1 MSYPTLYKADD
12 PEILGGFVPTNNGL
26 GALTNIANAV
36 VSEERQGAFTFSFTY
51 YAPNE
56 FDDDYEI
63 QKVLFENLKKR
74 AVVKVKTNDFDGEK
88 LFRID
93 ESQFDAIGEF
103 KEITAIAIAQYD
115 LAANSFVSVDKKSI
129 TPAAALNEVLRSSVV
144 PNKFTAWSDIS
155 ITSNYKLE
163 YKTVAEAIAGTEG
176 SIIDTWR
183 TELEWDDFT
192 IRLWKNRGANRG
204 VRIAYAKNL
213 VGLVETETGDVTTR
227 IIPYA
232 NVDDGVGNTT
242 KLSLPEIV
250 IDAVNVDETD
260 LPLALPVDFSSEMQ
274 DAGYITED
282 KLRTLAQSWFEK
294 TGNNIP
300 KISLEVD
307 FVQLAKT
314 EEYKE
319 FAVLEQVSLFDTVEV
334 WHERYNK
341 KIETRVNKYT
351 YDPIEELY
359 LTLELGDAK
368 YSLSASSEITA
379 RENAQLA
386 DKINGNYSFI
396 EDAIKKAT
404 DLITGNSGGYVVLYP
419 PSRPAEIMIM
429 DTEDVTTA
437 KDVLRI
443 NKSGIGFSSA
453 GVDGPYETAWTLDG
467 AFNAKFI
474 TAGTLRAID
483 IEGVTITGSSGYFD
497 TLYSSFLP
505 GLPAPQYREE
515 LQMGGGTGFNL
526 TAQSTSKAHPAM
538 QVRLNTNGDLGLAI
552 EAVNENTGAVSA
564 DQVVRLSPF
573 AGIETPII
581 QSDGWCYVGAN
592 ADGKTASID
601 RTTWKTGGGPQI
613 RYIPHRASNFETAS
627 SEEYKKN
634 IRKVKKTAFGKTAKQ
649 VVSET
654 DIFTY
659 SHVAD
664 KTNEKKIGFIAE
676 QASDSLT
683 TADGKA
689 IDLYNSVAWLYQ
701 YAKENEAEKEAL
713 KAEVKEL
720 KDLVNKLVNEV
731 NK

>member
-12 PEILGGFVPTNNGL
+12 PEILNGFVPTNNGL
-26 GALTNIANAV
+26 GTLTNIANAV

-51 YAPNE
+51 YAPND

-74 AVVKVKTNDFDGEK
+74 AVVKVKVNDFDGEK

-115 LAANSFVSVDKKSI
+115 LAANSFVGVDKKSI
-129 TPAAALNEVLRSSVV
+129 TPATALNEVLRAAVV

-155 ITSNYKLE
+155 ITSNYKLD

-192 IRLWKNRGANRG
+192 IRLWKNRGTNRG

-227 IIPYA
+227 IIPFA
-232 NVDDGVGNTT
+232 RIDDGVGGEIELR
-242 KLSLPEIV
+242 LSETV
-250 IDAVNVDETD
+250 IDAENVNETEI
-260 LPLALPVDFSSEMQ
+260 PLALPVDFSSEMQ
-274 DAGYITED
+274 DAGYTTED
-282 KLRTLAQSWFEK
+282 KLRTLAQAWFEK

-319 FAVLEQVSLFDTVEV
+319 FAVLEQVALFDTVEV

-351 YDPIEELY
+351 YDPIDELY

-368 YSLSASSEITA
+368 YSLSASSEMSA

-429 DTEDVTTA
+429 DTEDVTTS

-443 NKSGIGFSSA
+443 NKSGIGFSSS
-453 GVDGPYETAWTLDG
+453 GIDGPYETAWTLDG
-467 AFNAKFI
+467 DFNAKFI

-483 IEGVTITGSSGYFD
+483 IEGVTITGSTVQADLFSAQFVPKNGDPSPLRYKLDLAGAGMIFQAIQRSNARNYTETQLSESGIDFR
-497 TLYSSFLP
+497 F
-505 GLPAPQYREE
+505 
-515 LQMGGGTGFNL
+515 FNNGEIR
-526 TAQSTSKAHPAM
+526 TERSTSI
-538 QVRLNTNGDLGLAI
+538 NDL
-552 EAVNENTGAVSA
+552 
-564 DQVVRLSPF
+564 
-573 AGIETPII
+573 GIETPSI
-581 QSDGWCYVGAN
+581 AN
-592 ADGKTASID
+592 
-601 RTTWKTGGGPQI
+601 TG
-613 RYIPHRASNFETAS
+613 
-627 SEEYKKN
+627 N
-634 IRKVKKTAFGKTAKQ
+634 IYLR
-649 VVSET
+649 S
-654 DIFTY
+654 
-659 SHVAD
+659 
-664 KTNEKKIGFIAE
+664 
-676 QASDSLT
+676 
-683 TADGKA
+683 
-689 IDLYNSVAWLYQ
+689 
-701 YAKENEAEKEAL
+701 ENEARVVDDSDFKIPGHDGSADSYVYRNIRAKGFIQHSTVERKQ
-713 KAEVKEL
+713 
-720 KDLVNKLVNEV
+720 
-731 NK
+731 

>member
-12 PEILGGFVPTNNGL
+12 PEILNGFVPTNNGL
-26 GALTNIANAV
+26 GTLTNIANAV

-51 YAPNE
+51 YAPND

-74 AVVKVKTNDFDGEK
+74 AVVKVKVNDFDGEK

-115 LAANSFVSVDKKSI
+115 LAANSFVGVDKKSI
-129 TPAAALNEVLRSSVV
+129 TPATALNEVLRAAVV

-155 ITSNYKLE
+155 ITSNYKLD

-192 IRLWKNRGANRG
+192 IRLWKNRGTNRG

-227 IIPYA
+227 IIPFA
-232 NVDDGVGNTT
+232 RIDDGVGGEIELR
-242 KLSLPEIV
+242 LSETV
-250 IDAVNVDETD
+250 IDAENVNETEI
-260 LPLALPVDFSSEMQ
+260 PLALPVDFSSEMQ
-274 DAGYITED
+274 DAGYTTED
-282 KLRTLAQSWFEK
+282 KLRTLAQAWFEK

-319 FAVLEQVSLFDTVEV
+319 FAVLEQVALFDTVEV

-351 YDPIEELY
+351 YDPIDELY

-368 YSLSASSEITA
+368 YSLSASSEMSA

-429 DTEDVTTA
+429 DTEDVTTS

-443 NKSGIGFSSA
+443 NKSGIGFSSS
-453 GVDGPYETAWTLDG
+453 GIDGPYETAWTLDG
-467 AFNAKFI
+467 DFNAKFI

-483 IEGVTITGSSGYFD
+483 IEGVTITGSTVQADLFSAQFVPKNGDPSPLRYKLDLAGAGMLFQAIQRSNARNYTETQLSESGIDFR
-497 TLYSSFLP
+497 F
-505 GLPAPQYREE
+505 
-515 LQMGGGTGFNL
+515 FNNGEIR
-526 TAQSTSKAHPAM
+526 TERSTSI
-538 QVRLNTNGDLGLAI
+538 NDL
-552 EAVNENTGAVSA
+552 
-564 DQVVRLSPF
+564 
-573 AGIETPII
+573 GIETPSIANTGNI
-581 QSDGWCYVGAN
+581 YLRSENEARVVDDSDFKIPGHDGSADSYVY
-592 ADGKTASID
+592 
-601 RTTWKTGGGPQI
+601 R
-613 RYIPHRASNFETAS
+613 
-627 SEEYKKN
+627 N
-634 IRKVKKTAFGKTAKQ
+634 IRAKGFIQHSTVERKQDFVKYEDTERIKAI
-649 VVSET
+649 
-654 DIFTY
+654 DIVKSAGVFEY
-659 SHVAD
+659 RLKDDLA
-664 KTNEKKIGFIAE
+664 TNSFDKKIGMLAE
-676 QASDSLT
+676 MLPEHLKT
-683 TADGKA
+683 DGKS
-689 IDLYNSVAWLYQ
+689 IDMYAVVTNLWQ
-701 YAKENEAEKEAL
+701 YARENEEEKQQMRKEIDEL
-713 KAEVKEL
+713 KEL
-720 KDLVNKLVNEV
+720 VYSLAKKE
-731 NK
+731 

>member
-12 PEILGGFVPTNNGL
+12 PEILNGFVPTNNGL
-26 GALTNIANAV
+26 GTLTNIANAV

-51 YAPNE
+51 YAPND

-74 AVVKVKTNDFDGEK
+74 AVVKVKVNDFDGEK

-115 LAANSFVSVDKKSI
+115 LAANSFVGVDKKSI
-129 TPAAALNEVLRSSVV
+129 TPATALNEVLRAAVV

-155 ITSNYKLE
+155 ITSNYKLD

-192 IRLWKNRGANRG
+192 IRLWKNRGTNRG

-227 IIPYA
+227 IIPFA
-232 NVDDGVGNTT
+232 RIDDGVGGEIELR
-242 KLSLPEIV
+242 LSETV
-250 IDAVNVDETD
+250 IDAENVNETEI
-260 LPLALPVDFSSEMQ
+260 PLALPVDFSSEMQ
-274 DAGYITED
+274 DAGYTTED
-282 KLRTLAQSWFEK
+282 KLRTLAQAWFEK

-319 FAVLEQVSLFDTVEV
+319 FAVLEQVALFDTVEV

-351 YDPIEELY
+351 YDPIDELY

-368 YSLSASSEITA
+368 YSLSASSEMSA

-429 DTEDVTTA
+429 DTEDVTTS

-443 NKSGIGFSSA
+443 NKSGIGFSSS
-453 GVDGPYETAWTLDG
+453 GIDGPYETAWTLDG
-467 AFNAKFI
+467 DFNAKFI

-483 IEGVTITGSSGYFD
+483 IEGVTITGSTVQADLFS
-497 TLYSSFLP
+497 
-505 GLPAPQYREE
+505 
-515 LQMGGGTGFNL
+515 
-526 TAQSTSKAHPAM
+526 AQFVPK
-538 QVRLNTNGDLGLAI
+538 NGDP
-552 EAVNENTGAVSA
+552 
-564 DQVVRLSPF
+564 SPL
-573 AGIETPII
+573 
-581 QSDGWCYVGAN
+581 
-592 ADGKTASID
+592 
-601 RTTWKTGGGPQI
+601 
-613 RYIPHRASNFETAS
+613 RY
-627 SEEYKKN
+627 
-634 IRKVKKTAFGKTAKQ
+634 
-649 VVSET
+649 
-654 DIFTY
+654 
-659 SHVAD
+659 
-664 KTNEKKIGFIAE
+664 
-676 QASDSLT
+676 
-683 TADGKA
+683 
-689 IDLYNSVAWLYQ
+689 
-701 YAKENEAEKEAL
+701 
-713 KAEVKEL
+713 
-720 KDLVNKLVNEV
+720 KL
-731 NK
+731 

>member
-12 PEILGGFVPTNNGL
+12 PEILNGFVPTNNGL
-26 GALTNIANAV
+26 GTLTNIANAV

-51 YAPNE
+51 YAPND

-74 AVVKVKTNDFDGEK
+74 AVVKVKVNDFDGEK

-115 LAANSFVSVDKKSI
+115 LAANSFVGVDKKSI
-129 TPAAALNEVLRSSVV
+129 TPATALNEVLRAAVV

-155 ITSNYKLE
+155 ITSNYKLD

-192 IRLWKNRGANRG
+192 IRLWKNRGTNRG

-227 IIPYA
+227 IIPFA
-232 NVDDGVGNTT
+232 RIDDGVGGEIELR
-242 KLSLPEIV
+242 LSETV
-250 IDAVNVDETD
+250 IDAENVNETEI
-260 LPLALPVDFSSEMQ
+260 PLALPVDFSSEMQ
-274 DAGYITED
+274 DAGYTTED
-282 KLRTLAQSWFEK
+282 KLRTLAQAWFEK

-319 FAVLEQVSLFDTVEV
+319 FAVLEQVALFDTVEV

-351 YDPIEELY
+351 YDPIDELY

-368 YSLSASSEITA
+368 YSLSARSEMSA

-429 DTEDVTTA
+429 DTEDVTTS

-443 NKSGIGFSSA
+443 NKSGIGFSSS
-453 GVDGPYETAWTLDG
+453 GIDGPYETAWTLDG
-467 AFNAKFI
+467 DFNAKFI

-483 IEGVTITGSSGYFD
+483 IEGVTITGSTVQADLFSAQFVPKNGDPSPLRYKLDLAGAGMIFQAIQRSNARNYTETQLSESGIDFR
-497 TLYSSFLP
+497 F
-505 GLPAPQYREE
+505 
-515 LQMGGGTGFNL
+515 FNNGEIR
-526 TAQSTSKAHPAM
+526 TERSTSI
-538 QVRLNTNGDLGLAI
+538 NDL
-552 EAVNENTGAVSA
+552 
-564 DQVVRLSPF
+564 
-573 AGIETPII
+573 GIETPSIANTGNI
-581 QSDGWCYVGAN
+581 YLRSENEARVVDDSDFKIPGHDGSADSYVY
-592 ADGKTASID
+592 
-601 RTTWKTGGGPQI
+601 R
-613 RYIPHRASNFETAS
+613 
-627 SEEYKKN
+627 N
-634 IRKVKKTAFGKTAKQ
+634 IRAKGFIQHSTVERKQDFVKYEDTERIKAI
-649 VVSET
+649 
-654 DIFTY
+654 DIVKSAGVFEY
-659 SHVAD
+659 RLKDDLA
-664 KTNEKKIGFIAE
+664 TNSFDKKIGMLAE
-676 QASDSLT
+676 MLPEHLKT
-683 TADGKA
+683 DGKS
-689 IDLYNSVAWLYQ
+689 IDMYAVVTNLWQ
-701 YAKENEAEKEAL
+701 YARENEEEKQQMRKEIDELKELVYSLAEKE
-713 KAEVKEL
+713 
-720 KDLVNKLVNEV
+720 
-731 NK
+731 

>member
-1 MSYPTLYKADD
+1 MSYPTLFKADD
-12 PEILGGFVPTNNGL
+12 PEILNGFVPTNNGL
-26 GALTNIANAV
+26 GTLTNIANAV

-51 YAPNE
+51 YAPND

-74 AVVKVKTNDFDGEK
+74 AVVKVKVNDFDGEK

-115 LAANSFVSVDKKSI
+115 LAANSFVGVDKKSI
-129 TPAAALNEVLRSSVV
+129 TPATALNEVLRAAVV

-155 ITSNYKLE
+155 ITSNYKLD

-192 IRLWKNRGANRG
+192 IRLWKNRGTNRG

-227 IIPYA
+227 IIPFA
-232 NVDDGVGNTT
+232 RIDDGVGGEIELR
-242 KLSLPEIV
+242 LSETV
-250 IDAVNVDETD
+250 IDAENVNETEI
-260 LPLALPVDFSSEMQ
+260 PLALPVDFSSEMQ
-274 DAGYITED
+274 DAGYTTED
-282 KLRTLAQSWFEK
+282 KLRTLAQAWFEK

-319 FAVLEQVSLFDTVEV
+319 FAVLEQVALFDTVEV

-351 YDPIEELY
+351 YDPIDELY

-368 YSLSASSEITA
+368 YSLSASSEMSA

-429 DTEDVTTA
+429 DTEDVTTS

-443 NKSGIGFSSA
+443 NKSGIGFSSS
-453 GVDGPYETAWTLDG
+453 GIDGPYETAWTLDG
-467 AFNAKFI
+467 DFNAKFI

-483 IEGVTITGSSGYFD
+483 IEGVTITGSTVQADLFSAQFVPKDGDPSPLRYKLDLAGAGMIFQAIQRSNARNYTETQLSESGIDFR
-497 TLYSSFLP
+497 F
-505 GLPAPQYREE
+505 
-515 LQMGGGTGFNL
+515 FNNGEIR
-526 TAQSTSKAHPAM
+526 TERSTSI
-538 QVRLNTNGDLGLAI
+538 NDL
-552 EAVNENTGAVSA
+552 
-564 DQVVRLSPF
+564 
-573 AGIETPII
+573 GIETPSIANTGNI
-581 QSDGWCYVGAN
+581 YLRSENEARVVDDSDFKIPGHDGSADSYVY
-592 ADGKTASID
+592 
-601 RTTWKTGGGPQI
+601 R
-613 RYIPHRASNFETAS
+613 
-627 SEEYKKN
+627 N
-634 IRKVKKTAFGKTAKQ
+634 IRAKGFIQHSTVERKQDFVKYEDTERIKAI
-649 VVSET
+649 
-654 DIFTY
+654 DIVKSAGVFEY
-659 SHVAD
+659 RLKDDLA
-664 KTNEKKIGFIAE
+664 TNSFDKKIGMLAE
-676 QASDSLT
+676 MLPEHLKT
-683 TADGKA
+683 DGKS
-689 IDLYNSVAWLYQ
+689 IDMYAVVTNLWQ
-701 YAKENEAEKEAL
+701 YARENEEEKQQMRKEIDEL
-713 KAEVKEL
+713 KEL
-720 KDLVNKLVNEV
+720 VYSLA
-731 NK
+731 

>member
-12 PEILGGFVPTNNGL
+12 PEILSGFVPTNNGL

-51 YAPNE
+51 YAPND

-74 AVVKVKTNDFDGEK
+74 AVVKVKVNDFDGEK

-144 PNKFTAWSDIS
+144 ANKFTAWSDIS

-232 NVDDGVGNTT
+232 NIDDGAGNTT

-250 IDAVNVDETD
+250 VDAENVDETD

-274 DAGYITED
+274 DAGYTTED
-282 KLRTLAQSWFEK
+282 KLRALAQSWFK
-294 TGNNIP
+294 NTGNNIP

-319 FAVLEQVSLFDTVEV
+319 FAVLEQVALFDTVEV

-351 YDPIEELY
+351 YDPIDELY

-368 YSLSASSEITA
+368 YSLSANSEITA

-429 DTEDVTTA
+429 DTEDVTTS

-443 NKSGIGFSSA
+443 NKSGIGFSST
-453 GVDGPYETAWTLDG
+453 GIDGPYETAWTLDG
-467 AFNAKFI
+467 DFNAKFI

-497 TLYSSFLP
+497 VLYSSFLP

-526 TAQSTSKAHPAM
+526 TAQSTSKAYPAM
-538 QVRLNTNGDLGLAI
+538 QVRMNTNGDLGLAI
-552 EAVNENTGAVSA
+552 EAINENTGAVDA
-564 DQVVRLSPF
+564 DRVVRLSPF
-573 AGIETPII
+573 AGIETPLL
-581 QSDGWCYVGAN
+581 QSDGWCCIGAN
-592 ADGKTASID
+592 PDGKTASID
-601 RTTWKTGGGPQI
+601 RYTWVSGGGPQL
-613 RYIPHRASNFETAS
+613 RYVPHRASNFETAS

-649 VVSET
+649 VITET
-654 DIFTY
+654 DVYTY
-659 SHVAD
+659 SHIAD
-664 KTNEKKIGFIAE
+664 ETNEKKIGFIAE

>member
-12 PEILGGFVPTNNGL
+12 PEILNGFVPTNNGL
-26 GALTNIANAV
+26 GTLTNIANAV

-51 YAPNE
+51 YAPND

-74 AVVKVKTNDFDGEK
+74 AVVKVKVNDFDGEK

-93 ESQFDAIGEF
+93 ESQFDTIGEF

-115 LAANSFVSVDKKSI
+115 LAANSFVGVDKKSI
-129 TPAAALNEVLRSSVV
+129 TPATALNEVLRAAVV

-155 ITSNYKLE
+155 ITSNYKLD

-192 IRLWKNRGANRG
+192 IRLWKNRGTNRG

-227 IIPYA
+227 IIPFA
-232 NVDDGVGNTT
+232 RIDDGVGGEIELR
-242 KLSLPEIV
+242 LSETV
-250 IDAVNVDETD
+250 IDAENVNETEI
-260 LPLALPVDFSSEMQ
+260 PLALPVDFSSEMQ
-274 DAGYITED
+274 DAGYTTED
-282 KLRTLAQSWFEK
+282 KLRTLAQAWFEK

-319 FAVLEQVSLFDTVEV
+319 FAVLEQVALFDTVEV

-351 YDPIEELY
+351 YDPIDELY

-368 YSLSASSEITA
+368 YSLSASSEMSA

-429 DTEDVTTA
+429 DTEDVTTS

-443 NKSGIGFSSA
+443 NKSGIGFSSS
-453 GVDGPYETAWTLDG
+453 GIDGPYETAWTLDG
-467 AFNAKFI
+467 DFNAKFI

-483 IEGVTITGSSGYFD
+483 IEGVTITGSTVQADLFSAQFVPKNGDPSPLRYKLDLAGAGMIFQAIQRSNARNYTETQLSESGIDFR
-497 TLYSSFLP
+497 F
-505 GLPAPQYREE
+505 
-515 LQMGGGTGFNL
+515 FNNGEIR
-526 TAQSTSKAHPAM
+526 TERSTSI
-538 QVRLNTNGDLGLAI
+538 NDL
-552 EAVNENTGAVSA
+552 
-564 DQVVRLSPF
+564 
-573 AGIETPII
+573 GIETPSIANTGNI
-581 QSDGWCYVGAN
+581 YLRSENEARVVDDSDFKIPGHDGSADSYVY
-592 ADGKTASID
+592 
-601 RTTWKTGGGPQI
+601 R
-613 RYIPHRASNFETAS
+613 
-627 SEEYKKN
+627 N
-634 IRKVKKTAFGKTAKQ
+634 IRAKGFIQHSTVERKQDFVKYEDTERIKAI
-649 VVSET
+649 
-654 DIFTY
+654 DIVKSAGVFEY
-659 SHVAD
+659 RLKDDLA
-664 KTNEKKIGFIAE
+664 TNSFDKKIGMLAE
-676 QASDSLT
+676 MLPEHLKT
-683 TADGKA
+683 DGKS
-689 IDLYNSVAWLYQ
+689 IDMYAVVTNLWQ
-701 YAKENEAEKEAL
+701 YARENEEEKQQMRKEIDEL
-713 KAEVKEL
+713 KEL
-720 KDLVNKLVNEV
+720 VYSLA
-731 NK
+731 

>member
-12 PEILGGFVPTNNGL
+12 PEILNGFVPTNNGL
-26 GALTNIANAV
+26 GTLTNIANAV

-51 YAPNE
+51 YAPND

-74 AVVKVKTNDFDGEK
+74 AVVKVKVNDFDGEK

-232 NVDDGVGNTT
+232 NIDDGAGNTT

-250 IDAVNVDETD
+250 VDAENVDETD

-274 DAGYITED
+274 DAGYTTED
-282 KLRTLAQSWFEK
+282 KLRTLAQAWFEK

-319 FAVLEQVSLFDTVEV
+319 FAVLEQVALFDTVEV

-351 YDPIEELY
+351 YDPIDELY

-368 YSLSASSEITA
+368 YSLSASSEMSA

-429 DTEDVTTA
+429 DTEDVTTS

-443 NKSGIGFSSA
+443 NKSGIGFSSS
-453 GVDGPYETAWTLDG
+453 GIDGPYETAWTLDG
-467 AFNAKFI
+467 DFNAKFI

-483 IEGVTITGSSGYFD
+483 IEGVTITGSTVQADLFSAQFVPKNGDPSPLRYKLDLAGAGMIFQAIQRSNARNYTETQLSESGIDFR
-497 TLYSSFLP
+497 F
-505 GLPAPQYREE
+505 
-515 LQMGGGTGFNL
+515 FNNGEIR
-526 TAQSTSKAHPAM
+526 TERSTSI
-538 QVRLNTNGDLGLAI
+538 NDL
-552 EAVNENTGAVSA
+552 
-564 DQVVRLSPF
+564 
-573 AGIETPII
+573 GIETPSIANTGNI
-581 QSDGWCYVGAN
+581 YLRSENEARVVDDSDFKIPGHDGSADSYVY
-592 ADGKTASID
+592 
-601 RTTWKTGGGPQI
+601 R
-613 RYIPHRASNFETAS
+613 
-627 SEEYKKN
+627 N
-634 IRKVKKTAFGKTAKQ
+634 IRAKGFIQHSTVERKQDFVKYEDTERIKAI
-649 VVSET
+649 
-654 DIFTY
+654 DIVKSAGVFEY
-659 SHVAD
+659 RLKDDLA
-664 KTNEKKIGFIAE
+664 TNSFDKKIGMLAE
-676 QASDSLT
+676 MLPEHLKT
-683 TADGKA
+683 DGKS
-689 IDLYNSVAWLYQ
+689 IDMYAVVTNLWQ
-701 YAKENEAEKEAL
+701 YARENEEEKQQMRKEIDELKELVYSLAEKE
-713 KAEVKEL
+713 
-720 KDLVNKLVNEV
+720 
-731 NK
+731 

>member
-12 PEILGGFVPTNNGL
+12 PEILNGFVPTNNGL
-26 GALTNIANAV
+26 GVLTNIANAV

-51 YAPNE
+51 YAPND

-63 QKVLFENLKKR
+63 QKLLFENLKKR
-74 AVVKVKTNDFDGEK
+74 AVVKVKVNDFDGEK

-129 TPAAALNEVLRSSVV
+129 TPAAALNEVLRSAVV
-144 PNKFTAWSDIS
+144 ANKFSAWSDIS
-155 ITSNYKLE
+155 VTSNYKLE

-192 IRLWKNRGANRG
+192 IRLWKSRGTNRG

-227 IIPYA
+227 IIPFA
-232 NVDDGVGNTT
+232 RIDDGVGGEIELR
-242 KLSLPEIV
+242 LSETV
-250 IDAVNVDETD
+250 IDAENVNETEI
-260 LPLALPVDFSSEMQ
+260 PLALPVDFSSEMQ
-274 DAGYITED
+274 DAGYTTED
-282 KLRTLAQSWFEK
+282 KLRTLAQTWFEK

-319 FAVLEQVSLFDTVEV
+319 FAVLEQVALFDTVEV

-351 YDPIEELY
+351 YDPIDELY

-368 YSLSASSEITA
+368 YSLSASSEMTA

-386 DKINGNYSFI
+386 DKINGKYSFI

-419 PSRPAEIMIM
+419 PSRPAEIMVM
-429 DTEDVTTA
+429 DTEDVTTS

-443 NKSGIGFSSA
+443 NKSGIGFSSS
-453 GVDGPYETAWTLDG
+453 GIDGPYETAWTLDG
-467 AFNAKFI
+467 DFNAKFI

-483 IEGVTITGSSGYFD
+483 IEGVTITGSTVQADLFSAQFVPKDGDPSPLRYKLDLAGAGMIFQAIQRSNARNY
-497 TLYSSFLP
+497 TETQLS
-505 GLPAPQYREE
+505 E
-515 LQMGGGTGFNL
+515 LGIDFRFFNNGEIR
-526 TAQSTSKAHPAM
+526 TERSTSI
-538 QVRLNTNGDLGLAI
+538 NDL
-552 EAVNENTGAVSA
+552 
-564 DQVVRLSPF
+564 
-573 AGIETPII
+573 GIETPSIANTGNI
-581 QSDGWCYVGAN
+581 YLRSENEARVVDDSDFKIPGHDGSADSYVY
-592 ADGKTASID
+592 
-601 RTTWKTGGGPQI
+601 R
-613 RYIPHRASNFETAS
+613 
-627 SEEYKKN
+627 N
-634 IRKVKKTAFGKTAKQ
+634 IRAKGFIQHSTVERKQDFVKYEDTERIKA
-649 VVSET
+649 T
-654 DIFTY
+654 DIVKSAGVFEY
-659 SHVAD
+659 RLKDDLA
-664 KTNEKKIGFIAE
+664 TNSFDKKIGMLAE
-676 QASDSLT
+676 MLPEHLKT
-683 TADGKA
+683 DGKS
-689 IDLYNSVAWLYQ
+689 IDMYAVVTNLWQ
-701 YAKENEAEKEAL
+701 YARENEEEKQQMRKEIDELKELVYSLAEKE
-713 KAEVKEL
+713 
-720 KDLVNKLVNEV
+720 
-731 NK
+731 

>member
-12 PEILGGFVPTNNGL
+12 PEILNGFVPTNNGL
-26 GALTNIANAV
+26 GTLTNIANAV

-51 YAPNE
+51 YAPND

-74 AVVKVKTNDFDGEK
+74 AVVKVKVNDFDGEK

-115 LAANSFVSVDKKSI
+115 LAANSFVGVDKKSI
-129 TPAAALNEVLRSSVV
+129 TPATALNEVLRAAVV

-155 ITSNYKLE
+155 ITSNYKLD

-192 IRLWKNRGANRG
+192 IRLWKNRGTNRG

-227 IIPYA
+227 IIPFA
-232 NVDDGVGNTT
+232 RIDDGVGGEIELR
-242 KLSLPEIV
+242 LSETV
-250 IDAVNVDETD
+250 IDAENVNETEI
-260 LPLALPVDFSSEMQ
+260 PLALPVDFSSEMQ
-274 DAGYITED
+274 DAGYTTED
-282 KLRTLAQSWFEK
+282 KLRTLAQAWFEK

-319 FAVLEQVSLFDTVEV
+319 FAVLEQVALFDTVEV

-351 YDPIEELY
+351 YDPIDELY

-368 YSLSASSEITA
+368 YSLSASSEMSA

-429 DTEDVTTA
+429 DTEDVTTS

-443 NKSGIGFSSA
+443 NKSGIGFSSS
-453 GVDGPYETAWTLDG
+453 GIDGPYETAWTLDG
-467 AFNAKFI
+467 DFNAKFI

-483 IEGVTITGSSGYFD
+483 IEGVTITGSTVQADLFSAQFVPKNGEPSPLRYKLDLAGAGMIFQAIQRSNARNYTETQLSESGIDFR
-497 TLYSSFLP
+497 F
-505 GLPAPQYREE
+505 
-515 LQMGGGTGFNL
+515 FNNGEIR
-526 TAQSTSKAHPAM
+526 TERSTSI
-538 QVRLNTNGDLGLAI
+538 NDL
-552 EAVNENTGAVSA
+552 
-564 DQVVRLSPF
+564 
-573 AGIETPII
+573 GIETPSIANTGNI
-581 QSDGWCYVGAN
+581 YLRSENEARVVDDSDFKIPGHDGSADSYVY
-592 ADGKTASID
+592 
-601 RTTWKTGGGPQI
+601 R
-613 RYIPHRASNFETAS
+613 
-627 SEEYKKN
+627 N
-634 IRKVKKTAFGKTAKQ
+634 IRAKGFIQHSTVERKQDFVKYEDTERIKAI
-649 VVSET
+649 
-654 DIFTY
+654 DIVKSAGVFEY
-659 SHVAD
+659 RLKDDLA
-664 KTNEKKIGFIAE
+664 TNSFDKKIGMLAE
-676 QASDSLT
+676 MLPEHLKT
-683 TADGKA
+683 DGKS
-689 IDLYNSVAWLYQ
+689 IDMYAVVTNLWQ
-701 YAKENEAEKEAL
+701 YARENEEEKQQMRKEIDEL
-713 KAEVKEL
+713 KEL
-720 KDLVNKLVNEV
+720 VYSLA
-731 NK
+731 

>member
-12 PEILGGFVPTNNGL
+12 LEILSGFVPTNNGL

-36 VSEERQGAFTFSFTY
+36 VSEERQGAFTFTFTY
-51 YAPNE
+51 YAPTE

-63 QKVLFENLKKR
+63 QKLLFENLKKR
-74 AVVKVKTNDFDGEK
+74 AVVKVKVNDFDGEK

-115 LAANSFVSVDKKSI
+115 LAANSFVGVDKKSI
-129 TPAAALNEVLRSSVV
+129 TPATALNEVLRAAVV

-155 ITSNYKLE
+155 ITSNYKLD

-192 IRLWKNRGANRG
+192 IRLWKNRGTNRG

-227 IIPYA
+227 IIPFA
-232 NVDDGVGNTT
+232 RIDDGVGGEIELR
-242 KLSLPEIV
+242 LSETV
-250 IDAVNVDETD
+250 IDAENVNETEI
-260 LPLALPVDFSSEMQ
+260 PLALPVDFSSEMQ
-274 DAGYITED
+274 DAGYTTED
-282 KLRTLAQSWFEK
+282 KLRTLAQAWFEK

-319 FAVLEQVSLFDTVEV
+319 FAVLEQVALFDTVEV

-351 YDPIEELY
+351 YDPIDELY

-368 YSLSASSEITA
+368 YSLSASSEMSA

-429 DTEDVTTA
+429 DTEDVTTS

-443 NKSGIGFSSA
+443 NKSGIGFSSS
-453 GVDGPYETAWTLDG
+453 GIDGPYETAWTLDG
-467 AFNAKFI
+467 DFNAKFI

-483 IEGVTITGSSGYFD
+483 IEGVTITGSTVQADLFSAQFVPKNGDPSPLRYKLDLAGAGMIFQAIQRSNARNYTETQLSESGIDFR
-497 TLYSSFLP
+497 F
-505 GLPAPQYREE
+505 
-515 LQMGGGTGFNL
+515 FNNGEIR
-526 TAQSTSKAHPAM
+526 TERSTSI
-538 QVRLNTNGDLGLAI
+538 NDL
-552 EAVNENTGAVSA
+552 
-564 DQVVRLSPF
+564 
-573 AGIETPII
+573 GIETPSIANTGNI
-581 QSDGWCYVGAN
+581 YLRSENEARVVDDSDFKIPGHDGSADSYVY
-592 ADGKTASID
+592 
-601 RTTWKTGGGPQI
+601 R
-613 RYIPHRASNFETAS
+613 
-627 SEEYKKN
+627 N
-634 IRKVKKTAFGKTAKQ
+634 IRAKGFIQHSTVERKQDFVKYEDTERIKAI
-649 VVSET
+649 
-654 DIFTY
+654 DIVKSAGVFEY
-659 SHVAD
+659 RLKDDLA
-664 KTNEKKIGFIAE
+664 TNSFDKKIGMLAE
-676 QASDSLT
+676 MLPEHLKT
-683 TADGKA
+683 DGKS
-689 IDLYNSVAWLYQ
+689 IDMYAVVTNLWQ
-701 YAKENEAEKEAL
+701 YARENEEEKQQMRKEIDEL
-713 KAEVKEL
+713 KEL
-720 KDLVNKLVNEV
+720 VYSLA
-731 NK
+731 

>member
-12 PEILGGFVPTNNGL
+12 PEILNGFVPTNNGL
-26 GALTNIANAV
+26 GTLINIANAV

-51 YAPNE
+51 YAPND

-74 AVVKVKTNDFDGEK
+74 AVVKVKVNDFDGEK

-115 LAANSFVSVDKKSI
+115 LAANSFVGVDKKSI
-129 TPAAALNEVLRSSVV
+129 TPATALNEVLRAAVV

-155 ITSNYKLE
+155 ITSNYKLD

-192 IRLWKNRGANRG
+192 IRLWKNRGTNRG

-227 IIPYA
+227 IIPFA
-232 NVDDGVGNTT
+232 RIDDGVGGEIELR
-242 KLSLPEIV
+242 LSETV
-250 IDAVNVDETD
+250 IDAENVNETEI
-260 LPLALPVDFSSEMQ
+260 PLALPVDFSSEMQ
-274 DAGYITED
+274 DAGYTTED
-282 KLRTLAQSWFEK
+282 KLRTLAQAWFEK

-319 FAVLEQVSLFDTVEV
+319 FAVLEQVALFDTVEV

-351 YDPIEELY
+351 YDPIDELY

-368 YSLSASSEITA
+368 YSLSASSEMSA

-429 DTEDVTTA
+429 DTEDVTTS

-443 NKSGIGFSSA
+443 NKSGIGFSSS
-453 GVDGPYETAWTLDG
+453 GIDGPYETAWTLDG
-467 AFNAKFI
+467 DFNAKFI

-483 IEGVTITGSSGYFD
+483 IEGVTITGSTVQADLFSAQFVPKNGDPSPLRYKLDLAGAGMIFQAIQRSNARNYTETQLSESGIDFR
-497 TLYSSFLP
+497 F
-505 GLPAPQYREE
+505 
-515 LQMGGGTGFNL
+515 FNNGEIR
-526 TAQSTSKAHPAM
+526 TERSTSI
-538 QVRLNTNGDLGLAI
+538 NDLGVETPSIA
-552 EAVNENTGAVSA
+552 NTGNIYLRSENEARVVDDSDFKIPGHDGTA
-564 DQVVRLSPF
+564 DS
-573 AGIETPII
+573 
-581 QSDGWCYVGAN
+581 YVYR
-592 ADGKTASID
+592 SI
-601 RTTWKTGGGPQI
+601 
-613 RYIPHRASNFETAS
+613 RAKSFVQHSTVE
-627 SEEYKKN
+627 
-634 IRKVKKTAFGKTAKQ
+634 RKQDFVKYEDTERIKA
-649 VVSET
+649 T
-654 DIFTY
+654 DIVKSAGVFEY
-659 SHVAD
+659 RLKDDLA
-664 KTNEKKIGFIAE
+664 TNSFDKKIGMLAE
-676 QASDSLT
+676 MLPEHLKT
-683 TADGKA
+683 DGKS
-689 IDLYNSVAWLYQ
+689 IDMYAVVTNLWQ
-701 YAKENEAEKEAL
+701 YARENEEEKQQMRKEIDELKELVYSLAEKE
-713 KAEVKEL
+713 
-720 KDLVNKLVNEV
+720 
-731 NK
+731 

>member
-12 PEILGGFVPTNNGL
+12 PEILNGFVPTNNGL
-26 GALTNIANAV
+26 GTLTNIANAV

-51 YAPNE
+51 YAPND

-74 AVVKVKTNDFDGEK
+74 AVVKVKVNDFDGEK

-115 LAANSFVSVDKKSI
+115 LAANSFVGVDKKSI
-129 TPAAALNEVLRSSVV
+129 TPATALNEVLRAAVV

-155 ITSNYKLE
+155 ITSNYKLD

-192 IRLWKNRGANRG
+192 IRLWKNRGTNRG

-227 IIPYA
+227 IIPFA
-232 NVDDGVGNTT
+232 RIDDGVGGEIELR
-242 KLSLPEIV
+242 LSETV
-250 IDAVNVDETD
+250 IDAENVNETEI
-260 LPLALPVDFSSEMQ
+260 PLALPVDFSSEMQ
-274 DAGYITED
+274 DAGYTTED
-282 KLRTLAQSWFEK
+282 KLRTLAQAWFEK

-319 FAVLEQVSLFDTVEV
+319 FAVLEQVALFDTVEV

-351 YDPIEELY
+351 YDPIDELY

-368 YSLSASSEITA
+368 YSLSASSEMSA

-404 DLITGNSGGYVVLYP
+404 NLITGNSGGYVVLYP

-429 DTEDVTTA
+429 DTEDVTTS

-443 NKSGIGFSSA
+443 NKSGIGFSSS
-453 GVDGPYETAWTLDG
+453 GIDGPYETAWTLDG
-467 AFNAKFI
+467 DFNAKFI

-483 IEGVTITGSSGYFD
+483 IEGVTITGSTVQADLFSAQFVPKNGDPSPLRYKLDLAGAGMIFQAIQRSNARNYTETQLSESGIDFR
-497 TLYSSFLP
+497 F
-505 GLPAPQYREE
+505 
-515 LQMGGGTGFNL
+515 FNNGEIR
-526 TAQSTSKAHPAM
+526 TERSTSI
-538 QVRLNTNGDLGLAI
+538 NDL
-552 EAVNENTGAVSA
+552 
-564 DQVVRLSPF
+564 
-573 AGIETPII
+573 GIETPSIANTGNI
-581 QSDGWCYVGAN
+581 YLRSENEARVVDDSDFKIPGHDGSADSYVY
-592 ADGKTASID
+592 
-601 RTTWKTGGGPQI
+601 R
-613 RYIPHRASNFETAS
+613 
-627 SEEYKKN
+627 N
-634 IRKVKKTAFGKTAKQ
+634 IRAKGFIQHSTVERKQDFVKYEDTERIKAI
-649 VVSET
+649 
-654 DIFTY
+654 DIVKSAGVFEY
-659 SHVAD
+659 RLKDDLA
-664 KTNEKKIGFIAE
+664 TNSFDKKIGMLAE
-676 QASDSLT
+676 MLPEHLKT
-683 TADGKA
+683 DGKS
-689 IDLYNSVAWLYQ
+689 IDMYAVVTNLWQ
-701 YAKENEAEKEAL
+701 YARENEEEKQQMRKEIDEL
-713 KAEVKEL
+713 KEL
-720 KDLVNKLVNEV
+720 VYSLA
-731 NK
+731 

>member
-12 PEILGGFVPTNNGL
+12 LEILSGFVPTNNGL

-36 VSEERQGAFTFSFTY
+36 VSEERQGAFTFTFTY
-51 YAPNE
+51 YAPTE

-63 QKVLFENLKKR
+63 QKLLFENLKKR
-74 AVVKVKTNDFDGEK
+74 AVVKVKVNDFDGEK

-115 LAANSFVSVDKKSI
+115 LAANSFVGVDKKSI
-129 TPAAALNEVLRSSVV
+129 TPATALNEVLRAAVV

-155 ITSNYKLE
+155 ITSNYKLD

-192 IRLWKNRGANRG
+192 IRLWKNRGTNRG

-227 IIPYA
+227 IIPFA
-232 NVDDGVGNTT
+232 RIDDGVGGEIELR
-242 KLSLPEIV
+242 LSETV
-250 IDAVNVDETD
+250 IDAENVNETEI
-260 LPLALPVDFSSEMQ
+260 PLALPVDFSSEMQ
-274 DAGYITED
+274 DAGYTTED
-282 KLRTLAQSWFEK
+282 KLRTLAQAWFEK

-319 FAVLEQVSLFDTVEV
+319 FAVLEQVALFDTVEV

-351 YDPIEELY
+351 YDPIDELY

-368 YSLSASSEITA
+368 YSLSASSEMSA

-404 DLITGNSGGYVVLYP
+404 NLITGNSGGYVVLYP

-429 DTEDVTTA
+429 DTEDVTTS

-443 NKSGIGFSSA
+443 NKSGIGFSSS
-453 GVDGPYETAWTLDG
+453 GIDGPYETAWTLDG
-467 AFNAKFI
+467 DFNAKFI

-483 IEGVTITGSSGYFD
+483 IEGVTITGSTVQADLFSAQFVPKNGDPSPLRYKLDLAGAGMIFQAIQRSNARNYTETQLSESGIDFR
-497 TLYSSFLP
+497 F
-505 GLPAPQYREE
+505 
-515 LQMGGGTGFNL
+515 FNNGEIR
-526 TAQSTSKAHPAM
+526 TERSTSI
-538 QVRLNTNGDLGLAI
+538 NDL
-552 EAVNENTGAVSA
+552 
-564 DQVVRLSPF
+564 
-573 AGIETPII
+573 GIETPSIANTGNI
-581 QSDGWCYVGAN
+581 YLRSENEARVVDDSDFKIPGHDGSADSYVY
-592 ADGKTASID
+592 
-601 RTTWKTGGGPQI
+601 R
-613 RYIPHRASNFETAS
+613 
-627 SEEYKKN
+627 N
-634 IRKVKKTAFGKTAKQ
+634 IRAKGFIQHSTVERKQDFVKYEDTERIKAI
-649 VVSET
+649 
-654 DIFTY
+654 DIVKSAGVFEY
-659 SHVAD
+659 RLKDDLA
-664 KTNEKKIGFIAE
+664 TNSFDKKIGMLAE
-676 QASDSLT
+676 MLPEHLKT
-683 TADGKA
+683 DGKS
-689 IDLYNSVAWLYQ
+689 IDMYAVVTNLWQ
-701 YAKENEAEKEAL
+701 YARENEEEKQQMRKEIDEL
-713 KAEVKEL
+713 KEL
-720 KDLVNKLVNEV
+720 VYSLA
-731 NK
+731 

>member
-1 MSYPTLYKADD
+1 MVDSVSYPTLFKADD
-12 PEILGGFVPTNNGL
+12 PEILNGFVPTNNGL
-26 GALTNIANAV
+26 GTLTNIANAV

-51 YAPNE
+51 YAPND

-74 AVVKVKTNDFDGEK
+74 AVVKVKVNDFDGEK

-115 LAANSFVSVDKKSI
+115 LAANSFVGVDKKSI
-129 TPAAALNEVLRSSVV
+129 TPATALNEVLRAAVV

-155 ITSNYKLE
+155 ITSNYKLD

-192 IRLWKNRGANRG
+192 IRLWKNRGTNRG

-227 IIPYA
+227 IIPFA
-232 NVDDGVGNTT
+232 RIDDGVGGEIELR
-242 KLSLPEIV
+242 LSETV
-250 IDAVNVDETD
+250 IDAENVNETEI
-260 LPLALPVDFSSEMQ
+260 PLALPVDFSSEMQ
-274 DAGYITED
+274 DAGYTTED
-282 KLRTLAQSWFEK
+282 KLRTLAQAWFEK

-319 FAVLEQVSLFDTVEV
+319 FAVLEQVALFDTVEV

-351 YDPIEELY
+351 YDPIDELY

-368 YSLSASSEITA
+368 YSLSASSEMSA

-429 DTEDVTTA
+429 DTEDVTTS

-443 NKSGIGFSSA
+443 NKSGIGFSSS
-453 GVDGPYETAWTLDG
+453 GIDGPYETAWTLDG
-467 AFNAKFI
+467 DFNAKFI

-483 IEGVTITGSSGYFD
+483 IEGVTITGSTVQADLFSAQFVPKDGDPSPLRYKLDLAGAGMIFQAIQRSNARNYTETQLSESGIDFR
-497 TLYSSFLP
+497 F
-505 GLPAPQYREE
+505 
-515 LQMGGGTGFNL
+515 FNNGEIR
-526 TAQSTSKAHPAM
+526 TERSTSI
-538 QVRLNTNGDLGLAI
+538 NDL
-552 EAVNENTGAVSA
+552 
-564 DQVVRLSPF
+564 
-573 AGIETPII
+573 GIETPSIANTGNI
-581 QSDGWCYVGAN
+581 YLRSENEARVVDDSDFKIPGHDGSADSYVY
-592 ADGKTASID
+592 
-601 RTTWKTGGGPQI
+601 R
-613 RYIPHRASNFETAS
+613 
-627 SEEYKKN
+627 N
-634 IRKVKKTAFGKTAKQ
+634 IRAKGFIQHSTVERKQDFVKYEDTERIKAI
-649 VVSET
+649 
-654 DIFTY
+654 DIVKSAGVFEY
-659 SHVAD
+659 RLKDDLA
-664 KTNEKKIGFIAE
+664 TNSFDKKIGMLAE
-676 QASDSLT
+676 MLPEHLKT
-683 TADGKA
+683 DGKS
-689 IDLYNSVAWLYQ
+689 IDMYAVVTNLWQ
-701 YAKENEAEKEAL
+701 YARENEEEKQQMRKEIDEL
-713 KAEVKEL
+713 KEL
-720 KDLVNKLVNEV
+720 VYSLA
-731 NK
+731 

>member
-12 PEILGGFVPTNNGL
+12 LEILSGFVPTNNGL

-36 VSEERQGAFTFSFTY
+36 VSEERQGAFTFTFTY
-51 YAPNE
+51 YAPTE

-63 QKVLFENLKKR
+63 QKLLFENLKKR
-74 AVVKVKTNDFDGEK
+74 AVVKVKVNDFDGEK

-115 LAANSFVSVDKKSI
+115 LAANSFVGVDKKSI
-129 TPAAALNEVLRSSVV
+129 TPATALNEVLRAAVV

-155 ITSNYKLE
+155 ITSNYKLD

-192 IRLWKNRGANRG
+192 IRLWKNRGTNRG

-227 IIPYA
+227 IIPFA
-232 NVDDGVGNTT
+232 RIDDGVGGEIELR
-242 KLSLPEIV
+242 LSETV
-250 IDAVNVDETD
+250 IDAENVNETEI
-260 LPLALPVDFSSEMQ
+260 PLALPVDFSSEMQ
-274 DAGYITED
+274 DAGYTTED
-282 KLRTLAQSWFEK
+282 KLRTLAQAWFEK

-319 FAVLEQVSLFDTVEV
+319 FAVLEQVALFDTVEV

-351 YDPIEELY
+351 YDPIDELY

-368 YSLSASSEITA
+368 YSLSASSEMSA

-429 DTEDVTTA
+429 DTEDVTTS

-443 NKSGIGFSSA
+443 NKSGIGFSSS
-453 GVDGPYETAWTLDG
+453 GIDGPYETAWTLDG
-467 AFNAKFI
+467 DFNAKFI

-483 IEGVTITGSSGYFD
+483 IEGVTITGSTVQADLFSAQFVPKDGDPSPLRYKLDLAGAGMIFQAIQRSNARNYTETQLSESGIDFR
-497 TLYSSFLP
+497 F
-505 GLPAPQYREE
+505 
-515 LQMGGGTGFNL
+515 FNNGEIR
-526 TAQSTSKAHPAM
+526 TERSTSI
-538 QVRLNTNGDLGLAI
+538 NDL
-552 EAVNENTGAVSA
+552 
-564 DQVVRLSPF
+564 
-573 AGIETPII
+573 GIETPSIANTGNI
-581 QSDGWCYVGAN
+581 YLRSENEARVVDDSDFKIPGHDGSADSYVY
-592 ADGKTASID
+592 
-601 RTTWKTGGGPQI
+601 R
-613 RYIPHRASNFETAS
+613 
-627 SEEYKKN
+627 N
-634 IRKVKKTAFGKTAKQ
+634 IRAKGFIQHSTVERKQDFVKYEDTERIKAI
-649 VVSET
+649 
-654 DIFTY
+654 DIVKSAGIFEY
-659 SHVAD
+659 RLKDDLA
-664 KTNEKKIGFIAE
+664 TNSFDKKIGMLAE
-676 QASDSLT
+676 MLPEHLKT
-683 TADGKA
+683 DGKS
-689 IDLYNSVAWLYQ
+689 IDMYAVVTNLWQ
-701 YAKENEAEKEAL
+701 YARENEEEKQQMRKEIDEL
-713 KAEVKEL
+713 KEL
-720 KDLVNKLVNEV
+720 VYSLA
-731 NK
+731 

>member
-12 PEILGGFVPTNNGL
+12 PEILNGFVPTNNGL
-26 GALTNIANAV
+26 GTLTNIANAV

-51 YAPNE
+51 YAPND

-74 AVVKVKTNDFDGEK
+74 AVVKVKVNDFDGEK

-115 LAANSFVSVDKKSI
+115 LAANSFVGVDKKSI
-129 TPAAALNEVLRSSVV
+129 TPATALNEVLRAAVV

-155 ITSNYKLE
+155 ITSNYKLD

-192 IRLWKNRGANRG
+192 IRLWKNRGTNRG

-227 IIPYA
+227 IIPFA
-232 NVDDGVGNTT
+232 RIDDGVGGEIELR
-242 KLSLPEIV
+242 LSETV
-250 IDAVNVDETD
+250 IDAENVNETEI
-260 LPLALPVDFSSEMQ
+260 PLALPVDFSSEMQ
-274 DAGYITED
+274 DAGYTTED
-282 KLRTLAQSWFEK
+282 KLRTLAQAWFEK

-319 FAVLEQVSLFDTVEV
+319 FAVLEQVALFDTVEV

-351 YDPIEELY
+351 YDPIDELY

-368 YSLSASSEITA
+368 YSLSASSEMSA

-429 DTEDVTTA
+429 DTEDVTTS

-443 NKSGIGFSSA
+443 NKSGIGFSSS
-453 GVDGPYETAWTLDG
+453 GIDGPYETAWTLDG
-467 AFNAKFI
+467 DFNAKFI

-483 IEGVTITGSSGYFD
+483 IEGVTITGSTVQADLFSAQFVPKDGDPSPLRYKLDLAGAGMIFQAIQRSNARNYTETQLSESGIDFR
-497 TLYSSFLP
+497 F
-505 GLPAPQYREE
+505 
-515 LQMGGGTGFNL
+515 FNNGEIR
-526 TAQSTSKAHPAM
+526 TERSTSI
-538 QVRLNTNGDLGLAI
+538 NDL
-552 EAVNENTGAVSA
+552 
-564 DQVVRLSPF
+564 
-573 AGIETPII
+573 GIETPSIANTGNI
-581 QSDGWCYVGAN
+581 YLRSENEARVVDDSDFKIPGHDGSADSYVY
-592 ADGKTASID
+592 
-601 RTTWKTGGGPQI
+601 R
-613 RYIPHRASNFETAS
+613 
-627 SEEYKKN
+627 N
-634 IRKVKKTAFGKTAKQ
+634 IRAKGFIQHSTVERKQDFVKYEDTERIKAI
-649 VVSET
+649 
-654 DIFTY
+654 DIVKSAGVFEY
-659 SHVAD
+659 RLKDDLA
-664 KTNEKKIGFIAE
+664 TNSFDKKIGMLAE
-676 QASDSLT
+676 MLPEHLKT
-683 TADGKA
+683 DGKS
-689 IDLYNSVAWLYQ
+689 IDMYAVVTNLWQ
-701 YAKENEAEKEAL
+701 YARENEEEKQQMRKEIDEL
-713 KAEVKEL
+713 KEL
-720 KDLVNKLVNEV
+720 VYSLA
-731 NK
+731 

>member
-12 PEILGGFVPTNNGL
+12 PEILNGFVPTNNGL
-26 GALTNIANAV
+26 GTLTNIANAV

-51 YAPNE
+51 YAPND

-74 AVVKVKTNDFDGEK
+74 AVVKVKVNDFDGEK

-115 LAANSFVSVDKKSI
+115 LAANSFVAVDKKSI
-129 TPAAALNEVLRSSVV
+129 TPATALNEVLRAAVV

-155 ITSNYKLE
+155 ITSNYKLD

-192 IRLWKNRGANRG
+192 IRLWKNRGTNRG

-227 IIPYA
+227 IIPFA
-232 NVDDGVGNTT
+232 RIDDGVGGEIELR
-242 KLSLPEIV
+242 LSETV
-250 IDAVNVDETD
+250 IDAENVNETEI
-260 LPLALPVDFSSEMQ
+260 PLALPVDFSSEMQ
-274 DAGYITED
+274 DAGYTTED
-282 KLRTLAQSWFEK
+282 KLRTLAQAWFEK

-319 FAVLEQVSLFDTVEV
+319 FAVLEQVALFDTVEV

-351 YDPIEELY
+351 YDPIDELY

-368 YSLSASSEITA
+368 YSLSASSEMSA

-429 DTEDVTTA
+429 DTEDVTTS

-443 NKSGIGFSSA
+443 NKSGIGFSSS
-453 GVDGPYETAWTLDG
+453 GIDGPYETAWTLDG
-467 AFNAKFI
+467 DFNAKFI

-483 IEGVTITGSSGYFD
+483 IEGVTITGSTVQADLFSAQFVPKNGDPSPLRYKLDLAGAGMIFQAIQRSNARNYTETQLSESGIDFR
-497 TLYSSFLP
+497 F
-505 GLPAPQYREE
+505 
-515 LQMGGGTGFNL
+515 FNNGEIR
-526 TAQSTSKAHPAM
+526 TERSTSI
-538 QVRLNTNGDLGLAI
+538 NDL
-552 EAVNENTGAVSA
+552 
-564 DQVVRLSPF
+564 
-573 AGIETPII
+573 GIETPSIANTGNI
-581 QSDGWCYVGAN
+581 YLRSENEARVVDDSDFKIPGHDGSADSYVY
-592 ADGKTASID
+592 
-601 RTTWKTGGGPQI
+601 R
-613 RYIPHRASNFETAS
+613 
-627 SEEYKKN
+627 N
-634 IRKVKKTAFGKTAKQ
+634 IRAKGFIQHSTVERKQDFVKYEDTERIKAI
-649 VVSET
+649 
-654 DIFTY
+654 DIVKSAGVFEY
-659 SHVAD
+659 RLKDDLA
-664 KTNEKKIGFIAE
+664 TNSFDKKIGMLAE
-676 QASDSLT
+676 MLPEHLKT
-683 TADGKA
+683 DGKS
-689 IDLYNSVAWLYQ
+689 IDMYAVVTNLWQ
-701 YAKENEAEKEAL
+701 YARENEEEKQQMRKEIDEL
-713 KAEVKEL
+713 KEL
-720 KDLVNKLVNEV
+720 VYSLA
-731 NK
+731 

>member
-12 PEILGGFVPTNNGL
+12 PEILNGFVPTNNGL
-26 GALTNIANAV
+26 GTLTNIANAV

-51 YAPNE
+51 YAPND

-74 AVVKVKTNDFDGEK
+74 AVVKVKVNDFDGEK

-115 LAANSFVSVDKKSI
+115 LAANSFVGVDKKSI
-129 TPAAALNEVLRSSVV
+129 TPATALNEVLRAAVV

-155 ITSNYKLE
+155 ITSNYKLD

-192 IRLWKNRGANRG
+192 IRLWKNRGTNRG

-227 IIPYA
+227 IIPFA
-232 NVDDGVGNTT
+232 RIDDGVGGEIELR
-242 KLSLPEIV
+242 LSETV
-250 IDAVNVDETD
+250 IDAENVNETEI
-260 LPLALPVDFSSEMQ
+260 PLALPVDFSSEMQ
-274 DAGYITED
+274 DAGYTTED
-282 KLRTLAQSWFEK
+282 KLRTLAQAWFEK

-319 FAVLEQVSLFDTVEV
+319 FAVLEQVALLDTVEV

-351 YDPIEELY
+351 YDPIDELY

-368 YSLSASSEITA
+368 YSLSASSEMSA

-429 DTEDVTTA
+429 DTEDVTTS

-443 NKSGIGFSSA
+443 NKSGIGFSSS
-453 GVDGPYETAWTLDG
+453 GIDGPYETAWTLDG
-467 AFNAKFI
+467 DFNAKFI

-483 IEGVTITGSSGYFD
+483 IEGVTITGSTVQADLFSAQFVPKNGDPSPLRYKLDLAGAGMIFQAIQRSNARNYTETQLSESGIDFR
-497 TLYSSFLP
+497 F
-505 GLPAPQYREE
+505 
-515 LQMGGGTGFNL
+515 FNNGEIR
-526 TAQSTSKAHPAM
+526 TERSTSI
-538 QVRLNTNGDLGLAI
+538 NDL
-552 EAVNENTGAVSA
+552 
-564 DQVVRLSPF
+564 
-573 AGIETPII
+573 GIETPSIANTGNI
-581 QSDGWCYVGAN
+581 YLRSENEARVVDDSDFKIPGHDGSADSYVY
-592 ADGKTASID
+592 
-601 RTTWKTGGGPQI
+601 R
-613 RYIPHRASNFETAS
+613 
-627 SEEYKKN
+627 N
-634 IRKVKKTAFGKTAKQ
+634 IRAKGFIQHSTVERKQDFVKYEDTERIKAI
-649 VVSET
+649 
-654 DIFTY
+654 DIVKSAGVFEY
-659 SHVAD
+659 RLKDDLA
-664 KTNEKKIGFIAE
+664 TNSFDKKIGMLAE
-676 QASDSLT
+676 MLPEHLKT
-683 TADGKA
+683 DGKS
-689 IDLYNSVAWLYQ
+689 IDMYAVVTNLWQ
-701 YAKENEAEKEAL
+701 YARENEEEKQQMRKEIDEL
-713 KAEVKEL
+713 KEL
-720 KDLVNKLVNEV
+720 VYSLA
-731 NK
+731 

>member
-12 PEILGGFVPTNNGL
+12 LEILSGFVPTNNGL

-36 VSEERQGAFTFSFTY
+36 VSEERQGAFTFTFTY
-51 YAPNE
+51 YAPAE

-63 QKVLFENLKKR
+63 QKLLFENLKKR
-74 AVVKVKTNDFDGEK
+74 AVVKVKVNDFDGEK

-115 LAANSFVSVDKKSI
+115 LAANSFVGVDKKSI
-129 TPAAALNEVLRSSVV
+129 TPATALNEVLRAAVV

-155 ITSNYKLE
+155 ITSNYKLD

-192 IRLWKNRGANRG
+192 IRLWKNRGTNRG

-227 IIPYA
+227 IIPFA
-232 NVDDGVGNTT
+232 RIDDGVGGEIELR
-242 KLSLPEIV
+242 LSETV
-250 IDAVNVDETD
+250 IDAENVNETEI
-260 LPLALPVDFSSEMQ
+260 PLALPVDFSSEMQ
-274 DAGYITED
+274 DAGYTTED
-282 KLRTLAQSWFEK
+282 KLRTLAQAWFEK

-319 FAVLEQVSLFDTVEV
+319 FAVLEQVALFDTVEV

-351 YDPIEELY
+351 YDPIDELY

-368 YSLSASSEITA
+368 YSLSASSEMSA

-429 DTEDVTTA
+429 DTEDVTTS

-443 NKSGIGFSSA
+443 NKSGIGFSSS
-453 GVDGPYETAWTLDG
+453 GIDGPYETAWTLDG
-467 AFNAKFI
+467 DFNAKFI

-483 IEGVTITGSSGYFD
+483 IEGVTITGSTVQADLFSAQFVPKDGDPSPLRYKLDLAGAGMIFQAIQRSNARNYTETQLSESGIDFR
-497 TLYSSFLP
+497 F
-505 GLPAPQYREE
+505 
-515 LQMGGGTGFNL
+515 FNNGEIR
-526 TAQSTSKAHPAM
+526 TERSTSI
-538 QVRLNTNGDLGLAI
+538 NDL
-552 EAVNENTGAVSA
+552 
-564 DQVVRLSPF
+564 
-573 AGIETPII
+573 GIETPSIANTGNI
-581 QSDGWCYVGAN
+581 YLRSENEARVVDDSDFKIPGHDGSADSYVY
-592 ADGKTASID
+592 
-601 RTTWKTGGGPQI
+601 R
-613 RYIPHRASNFETAS
+613 
-627 SEEYKKN
+627 N
-634 IRKVKKTAFGKTAKQ
+634 IRAKGFIQHSTVERKQDFVKYEDTERIKAI
-649 VVSET
+649 
-654 DIFTY
+654 DIVKSAGVFEY
-659 SHVAD
+659 RLKDDLA
-664 KTNEKKIGFIAE
+664 TNSFDKKIGMLAE
-676 QASDSLT
+676 MLPEHLKT
-683 TADGKA
+683 DGKS
-689 IDLYNSVAWLYQ
+689 IDMYAVVTNLWQ
-701 YAKENEAEKEAL
+701 YARENEEEKQQMRKEIDEL
-713 KAEVKEL
+713 KEL
-720 KDLVNKLVNEV
+720 VYSLA
-731 NK
+731 

>member
-12 PEILGGFVPTNNGL
+12 LEILSGFVPTNNGL

-36 VSEERQGAFTFSFTY
+36 VSEERQGAFTFTFTY
-51 YAPNE
+51 YAPTE

-63 QKVLFENLKKR
+63 QKLLFENLKKR
-74 AVVKVKTNDFDGEK
+74 AVVKVKVNDFDGEK

-115 LAANSFVSVDKKSI
+115 LAANSFVGVDKKSI
-129 TPAAALNEVLRSSVV
+129 TPATALNEVLRAAVV

-155 ITSNYKLE
+155 ITSNYKLD

-192 IRLWKNRGANRG
+192 IRLWKNRGTNRG

-227 IIPYA
+227 IIPFA
-232 NVDDGVGNTT
+232 RIDDGVGGEIELR
-242 KLSLPEIV
+242 LSETV
-250 IDAVNVDETD
+250 IDAENVNETEI
-260 LPLALPVDFSSEMQ
+260 PLALPVDFSSEMQ
-274 DAGYITED
+274 DAGYTTED
-282 KLRTLAQSWFEK
+282 KLRTLAQAWFEK

-319 FAVLEQVSLFDTVEV
+319 FAVLEQVALFDTVEV

-351 YDPIEELY
+351 YDPIDELY

-368 YSLSASSEITA
+368 YSLSASSEMSA

-429 DTEDVTTA
+429 DTEDVTTS

-443 NKSGIGFSSA
+443 NKSGIGFSSS
-453 GVDGPYETAWTLDG
+453 GIDGPYETAWTLDG
-467 AFNAKFI
+467 DFNAKFI

-483 IEGVTITGSSGYFD
+483 IEGVTITGSTVQADLFSAQFVPKDGDPSPLRYKLDLAGAGMIFQAIQRSNARNYTETQLSESGIDFR
-497 TLYSSFLP
+497 F
-505 GLPAPQYREE
+505 
-515 LQMGGGTGFNL
+515 FNNGEIR
-526 TAQSTSKAHPAM
+526 TERSTSI
-538 QVRLNTNGDLGLAI
+538 NDL
-552 EAVNENTGAVSA
+552 
-564 DQVVRLSPF
+564 
-573 AGIETPII
+573 GIETPSIANTGNI
-581 QSDGWCYVGAN
+581 YLRSENEARVVDDSDFKIPGHDGSADSYVY
-592 ADGKTASID
+592 
-601 RTTWKTGGGPQI
+601 R
-613 RYIPHRASNFETAS
+613 
-627 SEEYKKN
+627 N
-634 IRKVKKTAFGKTAKQ
+634 IRAKGFIQHSTVERKQDFVKYEDTERIKAI
-649 VVSET
+649 
-654 DIFTY
+654 DIVKSAGVFEY
-659 SHVAD
+659 RLKDDLA
-664 KTNEKKIGFIAE
+664 TNSFDKKIGMLAE
-676 QASDSLT
+676 MLPEHLKT
-683 TADGKA
+683 DGKS
-689 IDLYNSVAWLYQ
+689 IDMYAVVTNLWQ
-701 YAKENEAEKEAL
+701 YARENEEEKQQMRKEIDEL
-713 KAEVKEL
+713 KEL
-720 KDLVNKLVNEV
+720 VYSLA
-731 NK
+731 

>member
-1 MSYPTLYKADD
+1 MSYPTLFKADD
-12 PEILGGFVPTNNGL
+12 PEILNGFVPTNNGL
-26 GALTNIANAV
+26 GTLTNIANAV

-51 YAPNE
+51 YAPND

-74 AVVKVKTNDFDGEK
+74 AVVKVKVNDFDGEK

-115 LAANSFVSVDKKSI
+115 LAANSFVGVDKKSI
-129 TPAAALNEVLRSSVV
+129 TPATALNEVLRAAVV

-155 ITSNYKLE
+155 ITSNYKLD

-192 IRLWKNRGANRG
+192 IRLWKNRGTNRG

-227 IIPYA
+227 IIPFA
-232 NVDDGVGNTT
+232 RIDDGVGGEIELR
-242 KLSLPEIV
+242 LSETV
-250 IDAVNVDETD
+250 IDAENVNETE

-274 DAGYITED
+274 DAGYTTED
-282 KLRTLAQSWFEK
+282 KLRTLAQAWFEK

-319 FAVLEQVSLFDTVEV
+319 FAVLEQVALFDTVEV

-351 YDPIEELY
+351 YDPIDELY

-368 YSLSASSEITA
+368 YSLSASSEMSA

-429 DTEDVTTA
+429 DTEDVTTS

-443 NKSGIGFSSA
+443 NKSGIGFSSS
-453 GVDGPYETAWTLDG
+453 GIDGPYETAWTLDG
-467 AFNAKFI
+467 DFNAKFI

-483 IEGVTITGSSGYFD
+483 IEGVTITGSTVQADLFSAQFVPKDGDPSPLRYKLDLAGAGMIFQAIQRSNARNYTETQLSESGIDFR
-497 TLYSSFLP
+497 F
-505 GLPAPQYREE
+505 
-515 LQMGGGTGFNL
+515 FNNGEIR
-526 TAQSTSKAHPAM
+526 TERSTSI
-538 QVRLNTNGDLGLAI
+538 NDL
-552 EAVNENTGAVSA
+552 
-564 DQVVRLSPF
+564 
-573 AGIETPII
+573 GIETPSIANTGNI
-581 QSDGWCYVGAN
+581 YLRSENEARVVDDSDFKIPGHDGSADSYVY
-592 ADGKTASID
+592 
-601 RTTWKTGGGPQI
+601 R
-613 RYIPHRASNFETAS
+613 
-627 SEEYKKN
+627 N
-634 IRKVKKTAFGKTAKQ
+634 IRAKGFIQHSTVERKQDFVKYEDTERIKAI
-649 VVSET
+649 
-654 DIFTY
+654 DIVKSAGVFEY
-659 SHVAD
+659 RLKDDLA
-664 KTNEKKIGFIAE
+664 TNSFDKKIGMLAE
-676 QASDSLT
+676 MLPEHLKT
-683 TADGKA
+683 DGKS
-689 IDLYNSVAWLYQ
+689 IDMYAVVTNLWQ
-701 YAKENEAEKEAL
+701 YARENEEEKQQMRKEIDEL
-713 KAEVKEL
+713 KEL
-720 KDLVNKLVNEV
+720 VYSLA
-731 NK
+731 

>member
-12 PEILGGFVPTNNGL
+12 LEILSGFVPTNNGL

-36 VSEERQGAFTFSFTY
+36 VSEERQGAFTFTFTY
-51 YAPNE
+51 YAPTE

-63 QKVLFENLKKR
+63 QKLLFENLKKR
-74 AVVKVKTNDFDGEK
+74 AVVKVKVNDFDGEK

-115 LAANSFVSVDKKSI
+115 LAANSFVGVDKKSI
-129 TPAAALNEVLRSSVV
+129 TPATALNEVLRSAVV

-155 ITSNYKLE
+155 ITSNYKLD

-192 IRLWKNRGANRG
+192 IRLWKNRGTNRG

-227 IIPYA
+227 IIPFA
-232 NVDDGVGNTT
+232 RIDDGVGGEIELR
-242 KLSLPEIV
+242 LSETV
-250 IDAVNVDETD
+250 IDAENVNETEI
-260 LPLALPVDFSSEMQ
+260 PLALPVDFSSEMQ
-274 DAGYITED
+274 DAGYTTED
-282 KLRTLAQSWFEK
+282 KLRTLAQAWFEK

-319 FAVLEQVSLFDTVEV
+319 FAVLEQVALFDTVEV

-351 YDPIEELY
+351 YDPIDELY

-368 YSLSASSEITA
+368 YSLSASSEMSA

-429 DTEDVTTA
+429 DTEDVTTS

-443 NKSGIGFSSA
+443 NKSGIGFSSS
-453 GVDGPYETAWTLDG
+453 GIDGPYETAWTLDG
-467 AFNAKFI
+467 DFNAKFI

-483 IEGVTITGSSGYFD
+483 IEGVTITGSTVQADLFSAQFVPKDGDPSPLRYKLDLAGAGMIFQAIQRSNARNYTETQLSESGIDFR
-497 TLYSSFLP
+497 F
-505 GLPAPQYREE
+505 
-515 LQMGGGTGFNL
+515 FNNGEIR
-526 TAQSTSKAHPAM
+526 TERSTSI
-538 QVRLNTNGDLGLAI
+538 NDL
-552 EAVNENTGAVSA
+552 
-564 DQVVRLSPF
+564 
-573 AGIETPII
+573 GIETPSIANTGNI
-581 QSDGWCYVGAN
+581 YLRSENEARVVDDSDFKIPGHDGSADSYVY
-592 ADGKTASID
+592 
-601 RTTWKTGGGPQI
+601 R
-613 RYIPHRASNFETAS
+613 
-627 SEEYKKN
+627 N
-634 IRKVKKTAFGKTAKQ
+634 IRAKGFIQHSTVERKQDFVKYEDTERIKAI
-649 VVSET
+649 
-654 DIFTY
+654 DIVKSAGVFEY
-659 SHVAD
+659 RLKDDLA
-664 KTNEKKIGFIAE
+664 TNSFDKKIGMLAE
-676 QASDSLT
+676 MLPEHLKT
-683 TADGKA
+683 DGKS
-689 IDLYNSVAWLYQ
+689 IDMYAVVTNLWQ
-701 YAKENEAEKEAL
+701 YARENEEEKQQMRKEIDEL
-713 KAEVKEL
+713 KEL
-720 KDLVNKLVNEV
+720 VYSLA
-731 NK
+731 

>member
-12 PEILGGFVPTNNGL
+12 PEILNGFVPTNNGL
-26 GALTNIANAV
+26 GTLTNIANAV

-51 YAPNE
+51 YAPND

-74 AVVKVKTNDFDGEK
+74 AVVKVKVNDFDGEK

-115 LAANSFVSVDKKSI
+115 LAANSFVGVDKKSI
-129 TPAAALNEVLRSSVV
+129 TPATALNEVLRAAVV

-155 ITSNYKLE
+155 ITSNYKLD

-192 IRLWKNRGANRG
+192 IRLWKNRGTNRG

-227 IIPYA
+227 IIPFA
-232 NVDDGVGNTT
+232 RIDDGVGGEIELR
-242 KLSLPEIV
+242 LSETV
-250 IDAVNVDETD
+250 IDAENVNETEI
-260 LPLALPVDFSSEMQ
+260 PLALPVDFSSEMQ
-274 DAGYITED
+274 DAGYTTED
-282 KLRTLAQSWFEK
+282 KLRTLAQAWFEK

-319 FAVLEQVSLFDTVEV
+319 FAVLEQVALFDTVEV

-351 YDPIEELY
+351 YDPIDELY

-368 YSLSASSEITA
+368 YSLSASSEMSA

-429 DTEDVTTA
+429 DTEDVTTS

-443 NKSGIGFSSA
+443 NKSGIGFSSS
-453 GVDGPYETAWTLDG
+453 GIDGPYETAWTLDG
-467 AFNAKFI
+467 DFNAKFI

-483 IEGVTITGSSGYFD
+483 IEGVTITGSTVQADLFSAQFVPKNGDPSPLRYKLDLAGAGMIFQAIQRSNDRNYTETQLSESGIDFR
-497 TLYSSFLP
+497 F
-505 GLPAPQYREE
+505 
-515 LQMGGGTGFNL
+515 FNNGEIR
-526 TAQSTSKAHPAM
+526 TERSTSI
-538 QVRLNTNGDLGLAI
+538 NDL
-552 EAVNENTGAVSA
+552 
-564 DQVVRLSPF
+564 
-573 AGIETPII
+573 GIETPSIANTGNI
-581 QSDGWCYVGAN
+581 YLRSENEARVVDDSDFKIPGHDGSADSYVY
-592 ADGKTASID
+592 
-601 RTTWKTGGGPQI
+601 R
-613 RYIPHRASNFETAS
+613 
-627 SEEYKKN
+627 N
-634 IRKVKKTAFGKTAKQ
+634 IRAKGFIQHSTVERKQDFVKYEDTERIKAI
-649 VVSET
+649 
-654 DIFTY
+654 DIVKSAGVFEY
-659 SHVAD
+659 RLKDDLA
-664 KTNEKKIGFIAE
+664 TNSFDKKIGMLAE
-676 QASDSLT
+676 MLPEHLKT
-683 TADGKA
+683 DGKS
-689 IDLYNSVAWLYQ
+689 IDMYAVVTNLWQ
-701 YAKENEAEKEAL
+701 YARENEEEKQQMRKEIDEL
-713 KAEVKEL
+713 KEL
-720 KDLVNKLVNEV
+720 VYSLA
-731 NK
+731 